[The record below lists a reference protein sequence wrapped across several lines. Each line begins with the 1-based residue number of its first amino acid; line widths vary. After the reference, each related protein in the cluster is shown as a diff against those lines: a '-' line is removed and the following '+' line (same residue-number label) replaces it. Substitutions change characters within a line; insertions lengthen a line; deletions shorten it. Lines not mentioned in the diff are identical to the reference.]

1 MLRRRQRHPSLRT
14 KRKKFAGHL
23 GFVRSFQCLIADH
36 HRCDGPVDPHHLQ
49 DGYTADIPSE
59 ERPGIGKKAHDKWTV
74 PLCRLGAHREIH
86 SIGQVEFEEK
96 YGIELMPIAR
106 ELQRRSPFRKGWEHE

>member
-36 HRCDGPVDPHHLQ
+36 HKCESPVDPHHLQ
-49 DGYTADIPSE
+49 DGFTADIPMSE
-59 ERPGIGKKAHDKWTV
+59 WPGIGKKAHDKWTV
-74 PLCRLGAHREIH
+74 PLCRLAHEEIQH
-86 SIGQVEFEEK
+86 VIGHKPFEEK
-96 YGIELMPIAR
+96 YGLDLMAIAR
-106 ELQRRSPFRKGWEHE
+106 ELQQRSPFRKQWE